1 MRSVKEVPRLAS
13 SSEGYF
19 LQRVFRL
26 SRDESIHDCW
36 FCSSF
41 CISYKKKQKKTVYTQ
56 LKVSYM
62 KTSNY
67 NLRYQCETQLQ
78 FKSDYYILQFVICH
92 IEWGII

>member
-1 MRSVKEVPRLAS
+1 MNLYMTAGSAVLFVYPT
-13 SSEGYF
+13 
-19 LQRVFRL
+19 
-26 SRDESIHDCW
+26 
-36 FCSSF
+36 
-41 CISYKKKQKKTVYTQ
+41 KKKKKTVYTQ